1 VVSVDRSRHVP
12 KIKYIRIQKN
22 KNTLYTIITPR
33 DPVSAAG
40 NYHENTT
47 LTLNTGGGGG
57 GDVKSTA
64 SGIYHHSCIK
74 IIICVRSLYRE
85 I

>member
-12 KIKYIRIQKN
+12 KIKYKN
-22 KNTLYTIITPR
+22 KKNTFYTITPR
-33 DPVSAAG
+33 DPVAAAG

-57 GDVKSTA
+57 VKSTA
-64 SGIYHHSCIK
+64 AGIHYM
-74 IIICVRSLYRE
+74 V
-85 I
+85 